1 MINIIER
8 ITKKILGDR
17 RLELDRRDELT
28 TGYLKPERRSTYRR
42 KVNN

>member
-1 MINIIER
+1 M
-8 ITKKILGDR
+8 KKILGNR
-17 RLELDRRDELT
+17 RLELDRRELT